1 VYTHTY
7 SFFAYIFC
15 RYPFD
20 FIIFY
25 IILFIDLM
33 HPFQKRPE
41 VGLLSADSAQ
51 AELWKG
57 NSIGVAQELPELLE
71 PETDLYE
78 ASQRL
83 KETKQRFWE
92 KRKGGGRGGEKGG
105 KGKGKDGGISDSIY

>member
-1 VYTHTY
+1 
-7 SFFAYIFC
+7 
-15 RYPFD
+15 
-20 FIIFY
+20 
-25 IILFIDLM
+25 M
-33 HPFQKRPE
+33 HPFSKTTLL

-57 NSIGVAQELPELLE
+57 NSIVVAQELPELLE

>member
-1 VYTHTY
+1 
-7 SFFAYIFC
+7 
-15 RYPFD
+15 
-20 FIIFY
+20 
-25 IILFIDLM
+25 M
-33 HPFQKRPE
+33 
-41 VGLLSADSAQ
+41 GLLSADSAQ

-57 NSIGVAQELPELLE
+57 NSIVVAQELPELLE

-105 KGKGKDGGISDSIY
+105 KGKGKDGGISDAIYDFLKICIDLCFSLVSSIFERVSGCLGGELGGGR